1 MDGNNVLIGSHLDDT
16 SGNNVGQAHLFDA
29 TTGNL
34 LQTYDDPTLTA
45 GGNFGLS
52 VAIDSDNVLI
62 GNALDG
68 THGTF
73 VGQAHL
79 FDTAGNLIQT
89 FDDPTVTTQD
99 YFGLSVAIDADHL
112 IIGAPRDDTVNT
124 DVGQAHLYVLSI
136 LGDINRDG
144 VVDVGDLALVGNQWG
159 TDGSGHPLAWKA
171 DVAPVVNGDGVV
183 DIGDMAIVGFNW
195 TSAGGPSL
203 AGGAAVPTPAALP
216 AGLLCLC
223 GLMRRRH

>member
-1 MDGNNVLIGSHLDDT
+1 NVLIGSHLDDT
-16 SGNNVGQAHLFDA
+16 IGNNVGQAHLFDA

-34 LQTYDDPTLTA
+34 LQTYDDPTPTA
-45 GGNFGLS
+45 GINFGVS
-52 VAIDSDNVLI
+52 VAIDGDNVLI
-62 GNALDG
+62 GNGLDSTQG
-68 THGTF
+68 MF

-112 IIGAPRDDTVNT
+112 LIGAPRDDTVNA

-171 DVAPVVNGDGVV
+171 DIAPVPNGDGVV

-195 TSAGGPSL
+195 TSSGGPSL
-203 AGGAAVPTPAALP
+203 AGAAAVPTPAALP
-216 AGLLCLC
+216 VGILCLL
-223 GLMRRRH
+223 GLSRRRH